1 MMGNQVL
8 LPRNMMGSMP
18 MRPSNSLTMP
28 SYWNRLRNT
37 PPITAQERKYG
48 RKKTVCAIRMN
59 LWWTTSFSSRARIS
73 GTNRRRMILAIEMDS
88 VLPTTFQNVGRASMS
103 RKFFNPTQGEF
114 LKLRRGG
121 KILERHDQTEH
132 GQVGKDNQESYA
144 GNQH

>member
-18 MRPSNSLTMP
+18 MRPSNSLTIP

-59 LWWTTSFSSRARIS
+59 LGRTTSFSSRARIS

-114 LKLRRGG
+114 LKLRRGVKSWNAMTKPNMG
-121 KILERHDQTEH
+121 R
-132 GQVGKDNQESYA
+132 
-144 GNQH
+144 